1 MGELQRPHWIET
13 SPEVSQ
19 GGRQLG
25 AQSLGT
31 GLSWTDSCG
40 SVNRPWENDLIVSD
54 SVAPLLTYGQGSHLA
69 PKLHDACKAH
79 VPEPVSSSSA
89 GQTTAISHPDLAQP
103 EPRGGPGSNTPPL
116 LLRTRCCQPGPC
128 AGSAGTPED
137 TTPCHRDQQATGET
151 SQRGAPSRTGRR
163 KRCFQKRPLRRM
175 KPEDSLSVAICSA
188 RVFGVKTVKRGCGRG
203 TPGADLQRRRVSLHW
218 NGAESQRERSAVSS
232 R

>member
-1 MGELQRPHWIET
+1 MGRDRIWLLNCMMLAKLMYQSLSRLPVLDRQQPFLILIWPNPN
-13 SPEVSQ
+13 PEVA
-19 GGRQLG
+19 L
-25 AQSLGT
+25 
-31 GLSWTDSCG
+31 
-40 SVNRPWENDLIVSD
+40 
-54 SVAPLLTYGQGSHLA
+54 
-69 PKLHDACKAH
+69 
-79 VPEPVSSSSA
+79 
-89 GQTTAISHPDLAQP
+89 
-103 EPRGGPGSNTPPL
+103 GSNTPPL